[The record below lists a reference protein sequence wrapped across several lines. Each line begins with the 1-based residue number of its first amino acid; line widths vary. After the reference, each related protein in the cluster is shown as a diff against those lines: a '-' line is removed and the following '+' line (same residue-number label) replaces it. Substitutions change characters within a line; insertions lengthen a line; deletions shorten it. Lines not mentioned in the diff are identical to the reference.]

1 MSYQENRPSGE
12 PPYPFDDSIFQP
24 RTTTSVEL
32 PGDAMPVFEE
42 TQHFSQI
49 WLWVLMGIELVI
61 ILIAFITSGQP
72 LWTAAMG
79 LGAVTLTMALLS
91 SLKLYTRIDADGVH
105 FRMTPFHFR
114 EQKIPWEDIDQ
125 IHVRKYSPIME
136 FGGWGIR
143 MGINKKAYNVR
154 GNDGIQIVK
163 KNGRRVLIGT
173 QRPEEAARQLSSHP
187 LLV

>member
-1 MSYQENRPSGE
+1 MSFQENRPSGE
-12 PPYPFDDSIFQP
+12 SPYQFDDSIFKPQTGS
-24 RTTTSVEL
+24 RVQL
-32 PGDAMPVFEE
+32 PGDEEAVFEE
-42 TQHFSQI
+42 VQHFSQI

-79 LGAVTLTMALLS
+79 LGAVTLTMAILS
-91 SLKLYTRIDADGVH
+91 SLKLYSRIDADGVH

-114 EQKIPWEDIDQ
+114 EQKIPWEDVDQ

-136 FGGWGIR
+136 YGGWGIR

-154 GNDGIQIVK
+154 GNYGIQIVK
-163 KNGRRVLIGT
+163 KNGNRVLIGT
-173 QRPEEAARQLSSHP
+173 QRPDEAARHLGNHP